1 MEQQVTVEKE
11 VSNQNDDSYM
21 LRIIVLIIDDDEISQ
36 MVLTYQVEDIL
47 HSNTVVVKENGEK
60 ALRFLD
66 EVITKHKTHP
76 QLIFLDLNMPQL
88 SGYDFIKLYEE
99 KYATHF
105 PDTHLVI
112 LTSSIRKK
120 DQEMSRQHPS
130 VAGFY
135 RKPLEEA
142 QMQEIM
148 TAVGS
153 V

>member
-1 MEQQVTVEKE
+1 M
-11 VSNQNDDSYM
+11 SINQ
-21 LRIIVLIIDDDEISQ
+21 VLIIDDDEISQ

-47 HSNTVVVKENGEK
+47 HSETIVVKENGEQ
-60 ALRFLD
+60 ALRFLE
-66 EVITKHKTHP
+66 EVINQQHENPK
-76 QLIFLDLNMPQL
+76 LIFLDLNMPHL
-88 SGYDFIKLYEE
+88 SGYDFIKLYEAR
-99 KYATHF
+99 YAPHL

-120 DQEMSRQHPS
+120 DEEMAKHHPS

-148 TAVGS
+148 LAVERA
-153 V
+153 

>member
-1 MEQQVTVEKE
+1 MPIQ
-11 VSNQNDDSYM
+11 
-21 LRIIVLIIDDDEISQ
+21 RVLIIDDDEISQ
-36 MVLTYQVEDIL
+36 MVLSYQVEDIL
-47 HSNTVVVKENGEK
+47 HAETIIVKENGEQ
-60 ALRFLD
+60 ALRFLEEAID
-66 EVITKHKTHP
+66 QQSELP

-99 KYATHF
+99 KYATHL

-120 DQEMSRQHPS
+120 DEEMTKQYPS

-142 QMQEIM
+142 QIKEIL
-148 TAVGS
+148 AAAES
-153 V
+153 N